1 MVGIL
6 PVKVMSTN
14 AVFTAMKKWSSPQ
27 IANRTKIVPF
37 GTIKFFPPTVQL
49 VN

>member
-6 PVKVMSTN
+6 LAKVTLTN
-14 AVFTAMKKWSSPQ
+14 AVFTVMTKWSSPQ

>member
-6 PVKVMSTN
+6 LEKVTYTN
-14 AVFTAMKKWSSPQ
+14 AVFTAMTKWQLPQ
-27 IANRTKIVPF
+27 IANRLKIVPF

>member
-1 MVGIL
+1 MVGIFL
-6 PVKVMSTN
+6 AKVASTN
-14 AVFTAMKKWSSPQ
+14 AVFTAMTKWQLPQ
-27 IANRTKIVPF
+27 IANRLKIVPF